1 MGQHPVLLRMAPL
14 LRPRVAKAGAG
25 LAVVLAATGLLA
37 ACSVEGT
44 LMPTADVDSVGSIT
58 PPAPVGGGSF
68 GYGETAA
75 AMPQRQAL
83 PQPVYQPSSV
93 PVSGAASAVEE
104 QPLPSVDPMV
114 SSPAAQSGD
123 PAGLM
128 PSTQVASAAP
138 AGVVDVDSVAE
149 GVTDQPVV
157 TGIGTDNPVEY
168 DGRSRA
174 NRTALPGGE
183 AATEIYGGPRQL
195 GAPPQP
201 LSLPAG
207 AAETRETAPPLGAPV
222 RVAAMPRMPDPV
234 APAPEPMIVD
244 PAPAPAAPA
253 PAPQSTWNGGTG
265 MPASEVA
272 CRQELK
278 RLGVG
283 YTDIP
288 RISGGRSCGID
299 WPIKLTSLSGDI
311 RIKPA
316 ATLNCQVTAE
326 FAKWVKSD
334 MAPAAR
340 ARYLSGIKSITQL
353 SSYSCRTMNSQRG
366 APMSEHA
373 HGNAI
378 DIGAI
383 TLNSGRKIDVRK
395 PGWFAFRKRGF
406 LNTVRAESCDNFTTV
421 LGPGSNKYH
430 WNHFHF
436 DLRQR
441 KSGKSYCDL

>member
-1 MGQHPVLLRMAPL
+1 MAPL

-25 LAVVLAATGLLA
+25 LALMMAGAGALA
-37 ACSVEGT
+37 ACTVDSA
-44 LMPTADVDSVGSIT
+44 LMPTDIASVGSIT
-58 PPAPVGGGSF
+58 PPAPIGGGL
-68 GYGETAA
+68 GYAA
-75 AMPQRQAL
+75 SPSPAA
-83 PQPVYQPSSV
+83 PQPVRTMQQPMPQ
-93 PVSGAASAVEE
+93 PVSSAASSTTVQQ
-104 QPLPSVDPMV
+104 QPLP
-114 SSPAAQSGD
+114 PAGPAEAQTNAPDQD
-123 PAGLM
+123 PAGLA
-128 PSTQVASAAP
+128 PASAT
-138 AGVVDVDSVAE
+138 AGSPVVVDAESLAE

-157 TGIGTDNPVEY
+157 TGIGTGNPVEFT
-168 DGRSRA
+168 GRSEPS
-174 NRTALPGGE
+174 RTALPESGAE
-183 AATEIYGGPRQL
+183 TELYDGPRQL
-195 GAPPQP
+195 GAPPRP
-201 LSLPAG
+201 LSLPPG
-207 AAETRETAPPLGAPV
+207 APEAQTAAPQAGAPV
-222 RVAAMPRMPDPV
+222 EVAAMPRVADPLPQ
-234 APAPEPMIVD
+234 ASAPEPENVAPV
-244 PAPAPAAPA
+244 PAPAKPA
-253 PAPQSTWNGGTG
+253 PAPQSTWNGGSG

-288 RISGGRSCGID
+288 PISDGRSCGID
-299 WPIKLTSLSGDI
+299 WPIKVTSLSGNI

-334 MAPAAR
+334 LAPAAR
-340 ARYLSGIKSITQL
+340 MRYFSGIKSITQL

-378 DIGAI
+378 DIGSI

-395 PGWFAFRKRGF
+395 PGWFAFRQRGF

-441 KSGKSYCDL
+441 KSGRSYCD

>member
-1 MGQHPVLLRMAPL
+1 MAPL
-14 LRPRVAKAGAG
+14 LRPRVAKTSAALALVMAGAG
-25 LAVVLAATGLLA
+25 ALA
-37 ACSVEGT
+37 ACTVDGA
-44 LMPTADVDSVGSIT
+44 LMPTDIASVGSIT
-58 PPAPVGGGSF
+58 PPAPIGGNGLAYS
-68 GYGETAA
+68 AA
-75 AMPQRQAL
+75 SSPPVMPATQQPMQTMQQPM
-83 PQPVYQPSSV
+83 PQPVAG
-93 PVSGAASAVEE
+93 PVVSTTAV
-104 QPLPSVDPMV
+104 QQQSLP
-114 SSPAAQSGD
+114 PAAPAAAQTNTPDED
-123 PAGLM
+123 PAGLS
-128 PSTQVASAAP
+128 PASAN
-138 AGVVDVDSVAE
+138 AGTPVVVDAESLAE

-157 TGIGTDNPVEY
+157 TGIGTGNPVEFT
-168 DGRSRA
+168 GRSEA
-174 NRTALPGGE
+174 SQAPLPQSE
-183 AATEIYGGPRQL
+183 TETEIYNGPRQL

-201 LSLPAG
+201 LSLP
-207 AAETRETAPPLGAPV
+207 PGAPEAENV
-222 RVAAMPRMPDPV
+222 APQADAPVQVAAMPRVADPLPQTSEPEIM
-234 APAPEPMIVD
+234 APSPAPVK
-244 PAPAPAAPA
+244 PA
-253 PAPQSTWNGGTG
+253 PAPQSTWNGGSG

-288 RISGGRSCGID
+288 RISDGRACGIE
-299 WPIKLTSLSGDI
+299 WPIKLTSLSGGI
-311 RIKPA
+311 RIKPG

-334 MAPAAR
+334 LAPAAR
-340 ARYLSGIKSITQL
+340 MRYLSGIKSITQL

-378 DIGAI
+378 DIGSI

-441 KSGKSYCDL
+441 KSGRSYCD